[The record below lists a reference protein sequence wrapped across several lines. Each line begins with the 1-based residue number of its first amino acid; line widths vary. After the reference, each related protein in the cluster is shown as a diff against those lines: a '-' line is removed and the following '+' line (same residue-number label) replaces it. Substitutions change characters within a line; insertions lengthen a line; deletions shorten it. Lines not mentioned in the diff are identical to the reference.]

1 MLPPADGPYSSNRQ
15 PGHTVLPATGLA
27 GESACPTSAV
37 FTDSLCNAYAFLTQ
51 CLWVFDGAQ
60 GIIRSMESGDFSGA
74 PLLLVALIV
83 LVISILFCLPRGI
96 SRRTGTLLL
105 VLGGTVLFSLGAL
118 LHP

>member
-1 MLPPADGPYSSNRQ
+1 M
-15 PGHTVLPATGLA
+15 
-27 GESACPTSAV
+27 AV

-51 CLWVFDGAQ
+51 CLWVFDAQ
-60 GIIRSMESGDFSGA
+60 QGTILIMESGNLSGA

-83 LVISILFCLPRGI
+83 LVISILFCLSRGI

-105 VLGGTVLFSLGAL
+105 VLGGTVLFSIGAL

>member
-1 MLPPADGPYSSNRQ
+1 
-15 PGHTVLPATGLA
+15 
-27 GESACPTSAV
+27 
-37 FTDSLCNAYAFLTQ
+37 
-51 CLWVFDGAQ
+51 
-60 GIIRSMESGDFSGA
+60 MESGNFSGA

-83 LVISILFCLPRGI
+83 LVISILYCLPRGI